1 MKARIFTRETIRE
14 LGMYDRPFQNIE
26 VGSTVAVSQRI
37 KEGDKER
44 IQIFEGDVIAIS
56 NNGPSSTFTVR
67 KIGANSISV
76 ERIFP
81 FYSPLIENV
90 RFVKKGKIRRAKL
103 YYMRDRIGK
112 AARVEEKVL
121 TKEQK
126 AREYASH
133 HTPAVGEKPASAPS
147 QDDSNQQ

>member
-1 MKARIFTRETIRE
+1 MKAKKFTRETIRD
-14 LGMYDRPFQNIE
+14 LGVYDRPFSNIE

-37 KEGDKER
+37 KEGDKQR
-44 IQIFEGDVIAIS
+44 IQIFEGDVIAVN

-67 KIGANSISV
+67 KIGANAIPV

-81 FYSPLIENV
+81 FYSPLIESV
-90 RFVKKGKIRRAKL
+90 RFVRKGKVCRAKL

-112 AARVEEKVL
+112 AARVAEKVL

-126 AREYASH
+126 EREFAAHAEGTTVESDLVQNEQS
-133 HTPAVGEKPASAPS
+133 TKE
-147 QDDSNQQ
+147 

>member
-1 MKARIFTRETIRE
+1 MKAKKFTRETIRD
-14 LGMYDRPFQNIE
+14 LGVYDRPFSNIE
-26 VGSTVAVSQRI
+26 IGSTVAVSQRI

-44 IQIFEGDVIAIS
+44 IQVFEGDVIAVS

-67 KIGANSISV
+67 KISANSVAV

-81 FYSPLIENV
+81 FYSPLIETV
-90 RFVKKGKIRRAKL
+90 RFVKKGKVRRAKL

-112 AARVEEKVL
+112 AARVEEQVL

-126 AREYASH
+126 ARQTAAH
-133 HTPAVGEKPASAPS
+133 AAAAGSAKNS
-147 QDDSNQQ
+147 QAE

>member
-1 MKARIFTRETIRE
+1 MKAKKFTRETIRD
-14 LGMYDRPFQNIE
+14 LGTYERPFLNIE

-44 IQIFEGDVIAIS
+44 IQIFEGDVIGIS

-67 KIGANSISV
+67 KIGANSVAV

-81 FYSPLIENV
+81 FYSPRIENI

-126 AREYASH
+126 ARAQAAHAPVVE
-133 HTPAVGEKPASAPS
+133 TPTPS
-147 QDDSNQQ
+147 EN